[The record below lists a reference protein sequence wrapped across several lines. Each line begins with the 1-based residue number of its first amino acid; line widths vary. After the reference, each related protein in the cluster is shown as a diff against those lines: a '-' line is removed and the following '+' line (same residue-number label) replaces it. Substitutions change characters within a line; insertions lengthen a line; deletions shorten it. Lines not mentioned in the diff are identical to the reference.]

1 MRSFYLFIPVNIL
14 AKEESEIPLF
24 LNKILLIFVESI
36 LGAETASASH
46 IPSEIV
52 YPSKQI
58 VFLTIFSSNGRTKSY
73 DFLP

>member
-1 MRSFYLFIPVNIL
+1 ML

-36 LGAETASASH
+36 FGAATARALH

-58 VFLTIFSSNGRTKSY
+58 VFLTIFSRIGRTKS
-73 DFLP
+73 